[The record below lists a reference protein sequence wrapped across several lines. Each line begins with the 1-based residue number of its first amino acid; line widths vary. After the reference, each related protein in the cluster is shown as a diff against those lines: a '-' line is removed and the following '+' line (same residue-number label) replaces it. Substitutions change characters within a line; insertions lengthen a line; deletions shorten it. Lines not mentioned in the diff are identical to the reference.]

1 MSTNQTFKRTV
12 LAIAIGSALPVVYA
26 APADTTKTADTEQA
40 QQLETINVQAKRRI
54 SKRQNEVTGLGKVV
68 KNAEDI
74 DKELILNIRDLT
86 RYDPGISVV
95 EQGRGA
101 TSGYA
106 MRGVDKNRVSMLVD
120 GLSQAQSY
128 MTLGSDANGG
138 AINEIEY
145 ENVKSIELS
154 KGSSSAEY
162 GSGALGGAVGFR
174 TKEADDVIKQGQN
187 WGLDSKTAYSSKNKQ
202 FTQSIAT
209 AGRIGGF
216 DGLAIFTHRKGQE
229 TAIHSAAEDVQHTFR
244 PLEGYFN
251 QYDMRPSAVPG
262 TLSRTHYIIRNDC
275 PTLDVSCQ
283 RNFAEAN
290 RMNAPQL
297 RPNLSPEEQMQADK
311 MPYPVRT
318 AHAKDYTGSERI
330 SPNPMDYASR
340 SFFWKGGYRFS
351 PNHYLGSVLEHTKQR
366 YDIRDMT
373 ERAYYTVDDVCPN
386 GKCTQDLSANGV
398 HSITGLSV
406 GNGGK
411 TDSSNPLDGLVFDKG
426 DHYRGARYAKGR
438 FFDERHSKNRIGLF
452 YQYQNPEKNTWAD
465 RLYISIDRQDL
476 RLNSQI
482 HRTFCSDYPN
492 VKKCRASLDKPFS
505 AYQTG
510 RNRYRETLNLAQ
522 FNWEKTFGLGIS
534 RHKVSFAAG
543 AGTHRSVM
551 QHGDLITEYVSP
563 PAYRHISGSGTHSD
577 PHIYERENTP
587 PQLLSINACNNQA
600 GDNRDCSARVI
611 KGKQYYLAL
620 RDHIAFGKWADLG
633 LGVRYDRH
641 IFRSDDPWTQNGR
654 YGNWSWNAG
663 LSIKPSQYFTVS
675 YRISNGFRVPAFY
688 ELYGNRLGASGKDNP
703 LTQEEMR
710 NRDPLK
716 AEKAFNQELGFALK
730 GDFGVLETS
739 FFQNEYK
746 DLLTTADKRM
756 PAGSRLR
763 HTRGFYNTQ
772 DIKLNGINILGK
784 IDWAGI
790 SSFFPEGLYSN
801 LAYNRVKIKERS
813 VRDGYTNIAEPTLEA
828 VQPGRIVAGIGYDQP
843 EGKWGFNLSGT
854 YSKAKENSELTGN
867 KYYGS
872 NAVQIA
878 GKRTRAWY
886 IYDLTAYYNWKQKF
900 TLRGGIYNLT
910 NRKYSTW
917 ESVRQSSANA
927 INPDRGTG
935 SARYAA
941 PGRNFTVSLEMK
953 F

>member
-1 MSTNQTFKRTV
+1 MSTNQTFKRTI
-12 LAIAIGSALPVVYA
+12 LAIAIGSALPVAYA
-26 APADTTKTADTEQA
+26 VPADTTKTADTEQA

-68 KNAEDI
+68 KSSEDI

-128 MTLGSDANGG
+128 MTLESDANGG

-187 WGLDSKTAYSSKNKQ
+187 WGLDSKTAYSSKNRQ
-202 FTQSIAT
+202 FTQSLAA

-216 DGLAIFTHRKGQE
+216 DGLAILTHRKGSE
-229 TAIHSAAEDVQHTFR
+229 TRVHSAAEDVQHSFN
-244 PLEGYFN
+244 PLEGFFDE
-251 QYDMRPSAVPG
+251 YDIRPSKPANAR
-262 TLSRTHYIIRNDC
+262 SNSYYIIKDDC
-275 PTLDVSCQ
+275 PTLSLDCRKAKADPNY
-283 RNFAEAN
+283 RNH
-290 RMNAPQL
+290 PSL
-297 RPNLSPEEQMQADK
+297 RPNLSPEEQAQADK
-311 MPYPVRT
+311 MPYPIRT
-318 AHAKDYTGSERI
+318 ANAKDYTGPDRI
-330 SPNPMDYASR
+330 SPNPMKYASR

-351 PNHYLGSVLEHTKQR
+351 PNHYVGSVLEHTKQR

-373 ERAYYTVDDVCPN
+373 ERAYYTTEDVCPKGNCQDIGKN
-386 GKCTQDLSANGV
+386 GPHNV
-398 HSITGLSV
+398 TGLSV
-406 GNGGK
+406 GNGGI
-411 TDSSNPLDGLVFDKG
+411 TSSSNPLDGLVFSKG
-426 DHYRGARYAKGR
+426 NVLHGARYAKGK
-438 FFDERHSKNRIGLF
+438 FFDERHSKNRFGVF

-465 RLYISIDRQDL
+465 KFSVSFDHQNL
-476 RLNSQI
+476 RLSSQI
-482 HRTFCSDYPN
+482 HRTYCSDYPD
-492 VKKCRASLDKPFS
+492 VSKCRAQLDKPFS
-505 AYQTG
+505 GYSTETNNYQ
-510 RNRYRETLNLAQ
+510 ELLNLAQ
-522 FNWEKTFGLGIS
+522 LNWEKTFRLGITT
-534 RHKVSFAAG
+534 HKLHAATG
-543 AGTHRSVM
+543 FGTHRSTM
-551 QHGDLITEYVSP
+551 KHGDIYSEYVSP
-563 PAYRHISGSGTHSD
+563 PAYIATGTGNGTYNS
-577 PHIYERENTP
+577 PRIYERENKP
-587 PQLLSINACNNQA
+587 SVLIQNHGCNNA
-600 GDNRDCSARVI
+600 RGDILDCTPRII
-611 KGKQYYLAL
+611 KGKQYYFAL
-620 RDHIAFGKWADLG
+620 RDHIALGKWADLG

-641 IFRSDDPWTQNGR
+641 TFRSDDEWTQDGT

-663 LSIKPSQYFTVS
+663 LSIKPSQYFTAS

-688 ELYGNRLGASGKDNP
+688 ELYGNRIGAADKANPYMQAEMLG
-703 LTQEEMR
+703 
-710 NRDPLK
+710 RDKLK
-716 AEKAFNQELGFALK
+716 AEKAFNQEIGLALK
-730 GDFGVLETS
+730 GDFGVLETA

-746 DLLTTADKRM
+746 DLLTTADKIM
-756 PAGSRLR
+756 PPGSRLR
-763 HTRGFYNTQ
+763 HVRGFYNTQ
-772 DIKLNGINILGK
+772 NIKLNGINILGK

-813 VRDGYTNIAEPTLEA
+813 IRNGYTYIAEPTLEA

-843 EGKWGFNLSGT
+843 EGRWGFNLSGT

-867 KYYGS
+867 KYYGT

-917 ESVRQSSANA
+917 ESVRQSSTNA
-927 INPDRGTG
+927 VNPDRGTS